1 MTDAAVDDFVDDL
14 DWARA
19 QDVADP
25 LRALRAEF
33 HFPKAPDG
41 GEALYF
47 AGHSLGLQPKRARV
61 LVNEAL
67 DDWATHGVEGHFTG
81 TAPWLSYHSL
91 LTDSTARLVGAKPHE
106 VVVMNTLTVNLHLMM
121 ATFYRPTKER
131 SLIVIEGGAFPSD
144 RYAVASQARLHGFDP
159 REAVLEL
166 WPRYGEQGLRPG
178 DIERVLAERGKETA
192 LVMLGVPNYLSG
204 QALDRQRLVQL
215 SRQHGCAVGFDLAH
229 GVGNLKLSLHDE
241 APDFAVWCNYKYLNA
256 GPGGLGGVFVHER
269 HGADPSLNRL
279 AGWWG
284 HQEETRFQMGPDF
297 APAAGAEGW
306 QVSNPPI
313 LQLAAL
319 RASMELYDRAGM
331 DALRARGDRLTAY
344 LQWLLDRLPLGCITQ
359 WTPRDP
365 TARGSML
372 TLQIASGRAQAL
384 VDYLLQHGAIVDL
397 RNPDIVRIAPSPLYG
412 SMADVQR
419 LAALLQAF
427 FAEAARG

>member
-1 MTDAAVDDFVDDL
+1 VIDPVIDFIDSAE
-14 DWARA
+14 WARA
-19 QDVADP
+19 QDAADP
-25 LRALRAEF
+25 LGGLRDEF
-33 HFPKAPDG
+33 HFPKAEGG

-47 AGHSLGLQPKRARV
+47 AGHSLGLQPKRARA

-67 DDWATHGVEGHFTG
+67 DDWAAYGVEGHFVG
-81 TAPWLSYHSL
+81 KAPWLSYHSL
-91 LTDSTARLVGAKPHE
+91 LRDSTARLVGAKPHE

-121 ATFYRPTKER
+121 ATFYKPTKDR

-159 REAVLEL
+159 REAILEL
-166 WPRYGEQGLRPG
+166 WPRQGEHGLRMEG
-178 DIERVLAERGKETA
+178 LERVLAERGREVA
-192 LVMLGVPNYLSG
+192 LVMLGIPNYLSG
-204 QALDRQRLVQL
+204 QSLDRRRLVAL
-215 SRQHGCAVGFDLAH
+215 ARQHGSAVGFDLAH
-229 GVGNLKLSLHDE
+229 GVGNLELSLHDE

-284 HQEETRFQMGPDF
+284 HEEKTRFQMGPDF
-297 APAAGAEGW
+297 TPAAGAEGW
-306 QVSNPPI
+306 QLSNPPI

-344 LQWLLDRLPLGCITQ
+344 LEWLLDRLPAGCLTQ

-365 TARGSML
+365 AERGSML
-372 TLQIASGRAQAL
+372 TLQIAGGHAKAL
-384 VDYLLQHGAIVDL
+384 VDWLLLHGAMVDL

-419 LAALLQAF
+419 LVSLVQAF
-427 FAEAARG
+427 FAEAPRAA